1 RGQPVAASKDH
12 VLHGL
17 AAHRQGR
24 LLTQRPQ
31 HGIGDVRLARP
42 VRPDDDRHARRE
54 VELRAIGEGLEALQG
69 QRAQVHGYEA
79 VSASLSSAL
88 SAASCSAL
96 FLVLPSPRPISSPPT
111 SATATKLRSCGGPCS
126 ESIRYTTT
134 SARLASRSWS
144 TDLKSTDR

>member
-1 RGQPVAASKDH
+1 
-12 VLHGL
+12 
-17 AAHRQGR
+17 
-24 LLTQRPQ
+24 
-31 HGIGDVRLARP
+31 
-42 VRPDDDRHARRE
+42 
-54 VELRAIGEGLEALQG
+54 GLEALQG

-88 SAASCSAL
+88 SAAACSAL
-96 FLVLPSPRPISSPPT
+96 FLVLPSPRPISSPET

-144 TDLKSTDR
+144 TDLKSTGCSSASSTCSAKAATTAGATRSKPKARYVAPITASQMEAR